1 MHRLH
6 RGASELSLVRDQL
19 TRAAY
24 AYFAL
29 WGWFLYSFG
38 PTVPLL
44 RHEEGTSRAVAG
56 LHGTALAAGSLLSAT
71 ISVPLARRFGRRRVV
86 LLACL
91 LVALGI
97 VLLVSLR
104 GPALTVPATL
114 VIGLGGAL
122 GLNAVN
128 PILADHHG
136 ERGAGA
142 IGEAN
147 AIATACGILGPLAIG
162 AGVALGLTWRGA
174 TVLTLPLAATAV
186 WLLSRAPNEPAL
198 VVPGRRP
205 AALGA
210 ETGGDTAV
218 DDQTGLPA
226 LEVDRGVPPVA
237 FWLAWLVMVACVAV
251 EFCTTFWAPDQLRG
265 HAGLGA
271 DTASAAISGLL
282 VGMTIGRVLAVPL
295 TARFSVSQLLSAAI
309 GVSLVGWFVLWTAT
323 SLVVGVLGLALMG
336 LGLALQFPL
345 SLVRTMDASG
355 GRPDVANAL
364 ASVGTGLASG
374 LAPFALGALADRV
387 GVHSGFLLVPGL
399 LLAAGVLLALGQA
412 PVRGRTPLAGRARS
426 PLR

>member
-1 MHRLH
+1 M
-6 RGASELSLVRDQL
+6 
-19 TRAAY
+19 
-24 AYFAL
+24 
-29 WGWFLYSFG
+29 
-38 PTVPLL
+38 
-44 RHEEGTSRAVAG
+44 
-56 LHGTALAAGSLLSAT
+56 
-71 ISVPLARRFGRRRVV
+71 
-86 LLACL
+86 
-91 LVALGI
+91 
-97 VLLVSLR
+97 
-104 GPALTVPATL
+104 
-114 VIGLGGAL
+114 

-147 AIATACGILGPLAIG
+147 AIATACGILGPLAMG

-174 TVLTLPLAATAV
+174 TVLTLPIAATAV
-186 WLLSRAPNEPAL
+186 WLLSRRRTSRRWSCL
-198 VVPGRRP
+198 GGGRRRWGRRP
-205 AALGA
+205 EGTPRSMTRRGCRRSRWIAAYRPWRSGS
-210 ETGGDTAV
+210 
-218 DDQTGLPA
+218 
-226 LEVDRGVPPVA
+226 
-237 FWLAWLVMVACVAV
+237 AWLVMVACVAV
-251 EFCTTFWAPDQLRG
+251 EFCATFWAPDQLRG

-295 TARFSVSQLLSAAI
+295 TARFSVAQPA
-309 GVSLVGWFVLWTAT
+309 VGGDRRLAGRVVVLWTAT

-355 GRPDVANAL
+355 GRPDTANAL